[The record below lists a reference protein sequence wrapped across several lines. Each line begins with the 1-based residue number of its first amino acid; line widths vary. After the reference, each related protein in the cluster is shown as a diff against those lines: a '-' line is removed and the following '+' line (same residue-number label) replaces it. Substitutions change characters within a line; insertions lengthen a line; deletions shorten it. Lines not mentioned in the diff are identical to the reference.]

1 MGLFNGFG
9 NTLERMARLSRGFK
23 NLIDLG
29 GGDVFAVDATD
40 AFAVQMDFEHD
51 LGGTF
56 AVFAEKLLQDHHH
69 ELHRREV
76 VVEHQDLE
84 HLRGFGPLGASF

>member
-1 MGLFNGFG
+1 MGLFNGLG
-9 NTLERMARLSRGFK
+9 NTLERMARLSRGFQH
-23 NLIDLG
+23 LIDLG
-29 GGDVFAVDATD
+29 GSDVFAVDATD

>member
-1 MGLFNGFG
+1 MDLFNGLCD
-9 NTLERMARLSRGFK
+9 TLEGVARLSGGIEH
-23 NLIDLG
+23 LVDLG
-29 GGDVFAVDATD
+29 GGDVFTVDATN

-56 AVFAEKLLQDHHH
+56 AVFAEKLLQHHHH

-84 HLRGFGPLGASF
+84 HLRRLGPLGASF